1 MRRYTLT
8 VGLWLALLLLAAC
21 STSEESPAEA
31 QDPQPTQA
39 VASQSTPDLAAS
51 AVPTD
56 TSTPAEPTAEP
67 AIESQESATPA
78 GQQTEPA
85 TALPATAEPQ
95 PTATAAPPF
104 NGEYEGTFYRGLA
117 TAPITMI
124 DYSDFL

>member
-1 MRRYTLT
+1 MRKYTLT

-21 STSEESPAEA
+21 STSEESPAEP
-31 QDPQPTQA
+31 QDLQPTQA
-39 VASQSTPDLAAS
+39 VASQSTPDLAATP
-51 AVPTD
+51 VPTE

-67 AIESQESATPA
+67 AVVTQESATPMD
-78 GQQTEPA
+78 QQTESA

-95 PTATAAPPF
+95 PTATAAPQF
-104 NGEYEGTFYRGLA
+104 NGQYEDTFYRGLA